1 MSGDHQ
7 PSGRP
12 VLAQVDRAAFAVAL
26 AGRLRRG
33 GAVVGLTQVA
43 DFVLVLTAF
52 PPHTRTELYWA
63 ARLTLVR
70 ERGDLDVLDR
80 VLDRLPDPEAPPPP
94 VAGRDRGADTSPGQ
108 APVDAVPLPWVTP
121 ARSALGHPAAEDG
134 ADPLPEPAPSV
145 LVADAQ
151 RPFDQLSAARQAELA
166 GLLTAAAQAWPTRRV
181 LRQTGPRGHRVDV
194 RATLARARR
203 TGWEPVTLARRGPRT
218 RRRRLVV
225 LVDVSESMRTHATA
239 YLHLMHTLAT
249 VLDAEAFAFAT
260 TLTRLTPVLRGGG
273 PPGTVVRRAG
283 DLVADRFGGTRIAGN
298 VADLLRSRWAPV
310 VRGSIVV
317 IVSDGWD
324 TDPPER
330 LAAVLLRLRRRA
342 FRVCWLNPRAAAPGF
357 APKVATMAAALP
369 YCDRFLPA
377 DTFAALATAIET
389 IAADATT
396 GRVSSTG
403 SRRSTV

>member
-1 MSGDHQ
+1 MG
-7 PSGRP
+7 GP
-12 VLAQVDRAAFAVAL
+12 VLAHVDRAAFAVAL
-26 AGRLRRG
+26 AERLRRG
-33 GAVVGLTQVA
+33 GAAVGLTQVA
-43 DFVLVLTAF
+43 DFVQVLTAF
-52 PPHTRTELYWA
+52 PPRTRTELYWA

-70 ERGDLDVLDR
+70 ERAELEVLHQALDG
-80 VLDRLPDPEAPPPP
+80 PPEPAPPPP
-94 VAGRDRGADTSPGQ
+94 VAGRGRTASPGDRGAD
-108 APVDAVPLPWVTP
+108 AIPLPWVTP
-121 ARSALGHPAAEDG
+121 SRSALRHPAADAA
-134 ADPLPEPAPSV
+134 ADAAHRLPEPAPSTLDV
-145 LVADAQ
+145 DAQ
-151 RPFDQLSAARQAELA
+151 RPFDELSAARQAELA
-166 GLLTAAAQAWPTRRV
+166 ELLTAAARTWPTRRV
-181 LRQTGPRGHRVDV
+181 RRLAGPRGHRVDV
-194 RATLARARR
+194 RATLARSRR

-225 LVDVSESMRTHATA
+225 LADVSESMRSQSTA

-273 PPGTVVRRAG
+273 PPGAVVRRAG

-310 VRGSIVV
+310 LRGSVVV
-317 IVSDGWD
+317 IASDGWD

-330 LAAVLLRLRRRA
+330 LAEVLLRLRRRA

-369 YCDRFLPA
+369 YCDSFLPA

-389 IAADATT
+389 IAADAAT

>member
-1 MSGDHQ
+1 MSTG
-7 PSGRP
+7 GP
-12 VLAQVDRAAFAVAL
+12 VLAHVDRAAFAVSL

-33 GAVVGLTQVA
+33 GAAVGQSQVA
-43 DFVLVLTAF
+43 DFVRVLTAF
-52 PPHTRTELYWA
+52 PPRTGTELYWA

-70 ERGDLDVLDR
+70 ERGELDVLDR
-80 VLDRLPDPEAPPPP
+80 VLDRLPEPAPPST
-94 VAGRDRGADTSPGQ
+94 VAGRDRDATTSPGE
-108 APVDAVPLPWVTP
+108 APADAVPLPWVTP
-121 ARSALGHPAAEDG
+121 SRSALGHPAAEDG
-134 ADPLPEPAPSV
+134 ADPLPEPAPSA
-145 LVADAQ
+145 LLADAQ
-151 RPFDQLSAARQAELA
+151 LPFDQLSTARQAELA
-166 GLLTAAAQAWPTRRV
+166 GLLTEAAREWPTRRV
-181 LRQTGPRGHRVDV
+181 LRQKGPRGHRIDV

-203 TGWEPVTLARRGPRT
+203 TGWEPVTLARRGPRA

-225 LVDVSESMRTHATA
+225 LADVSESMRTQSTA

-249 VLDAEAFAFAT
+249 VLDAEAFAFST
-260 TLTRLTPVLRGGG
+260 TLTRLTPVLRGG
-273 PPGTVVRRAG
+273 PPGAVVRRAG

-310 VRGSIVV
+310 VRGSVVV

-330 LAAVLLRLRRRA
+330 LAAVLARLRRRA

-357 APKVATMAAALP
+357 APRVATMAAALP

-377 DTFAALATAIET
+377 DTFAALASAIET

-396 GRVSSTG
+396 GRISSTG
-403 SRRSTV
+403 SRRSTA

>member
-1 MSGDHQ
+1 MDTG
-7 PSGRP
+7 GP
-12 VLAQVDRAAFAVAL
+12 VLAHVDRAAFAVAL

-33 GAVVGLTQVA
+33 GAAVGQTQVA
-43 DFVLVLTAF
+43 DFVRVLTAF
-52 PPHTRTELYWA
+52 PPRTRTELYWA

-70 ERGDLDVLDR
+70 ERGELDVLDR
-80 VLDRLPDPEAPPPP
+80 VLDRLPGPAPPSP
-94 VAGRDRGADTSPGQ
+94 VAGRDRGAGTSPGR
-108 APVDAVPLPWVTP
+108 APADAVPLPWVTP

-134 ADPLPEPAPSV
+134 AHPLLEPAPSA
-145 LVADAQ
+145 LLADAQ
-151 RPFDQLSAARQAELA
+151 QPFDQLSAARQAELA
-166 GLLTAAAQAWPTRRV
+166 GLLTAAARAWPTRRV
-181 LRQTGPRGHRVDV
+181 LRQTGPRGYRVDV
-194 RATLARARR
+194 RATLAKARR

-225 LVDVSESMRTHATA
+225 LADVSESMRTHATA
-239 YLHLMHTLAT
+239 YLHLMHTLAI
-249 VLDAEAFAFAT
+249 VLDAEAFAFST

-273 PPGTVVRRAG
+273 PPDAVVRRAG
-283 DLVADRFGGTRIAGN
+283 DLVADRFGGTRIAAN
-298 VADLLRSRWAPV
+298 IADLLGSRWSPV
-310 VRGSIVV
+310 VRGSVVV

-330 LAAVLLRLRRRA
+330 LAAVLQRLRRRA

-377 DTFAALATAIET
+377 DTFAALATAVET